1 MGRSTGTV
9 RRAIAL
15 VGAVGLIS
23 FAGVAASAA
32 AQAAGGVITGTLLDE
47 QGAALPGVTLTLKNS
62 ETGAVR
68 TSVSEADGR
77 YRFAGLPPGRY
88 ELRAELQ
95 GFAAVEIKD
104 IVLTIGLEWQRDIR
118 MGLQAVQE
126 TLTVTAEAPV
136 VETTRHGVAAVVTQ
150 HQIETLPIEGRVAV
164 SLALLMPGTGTDT
177 TRPRRNNANIGA
189 GGVTHFS
196 TNFLVDGTMNMSTK
210 AGEPRMDFP
219 QAAIREFQVH
229 LSQAPAEYG
238 GRTGGVVSVVTKSGT
253 NRFTGETFEFFRDK
267 ALNAMNRFE
276 RQEHQEKGTPKP
288 EYRRHQFGAAVGG
301 PLVRDR
307 LHFFAATE
315 RTDENEAFIVKTGQP
330 QFYSALEGTFPY
342 ENMSTL
348 FFARGDAQL
357 TPQQNLFVRW
367 AFQGGTTICENCGG
381 TNAAAS
387 GADLYIPRDSL
398 VVGHTW
404 VIGTRAL
411 NEVRFQRAIQWHYE
425 RPHGSPKWTKV
436 ADFSPERFRGVTPIF
451 VFPSLTWGNDNIFV
465 HTQEIWEYRDDFSV
479 TADWRGHH
487 TVKMGGALLSL
498 PMREDAQGNFLGT
511 WTFATDQ
518 PFDGTPASIANLK
531 NPIQYTAAFP
541 PLYREQFNHYYQA
554 YVQDEW
560 RPRRNFTV
568 NLGVRYEVQ
577 TRVWNEDRDM
587 SFYPR
592 PLPFVNFAS
601 RGDKDN
607 LAPRLGFAW
616 DVHDNGRSVV
626 RGGYGVVHHMVMNGW
641 HGAETT
647 ALRQTAINIRNPAYP
662 DPYQGRDPQAFASTA
677 PPNISIVDDRLV
689 NPVATTANLG
699 YSQELRAN
707 LALHVDGVYT
717 KTEEFP
723 VTVNIN
729 TPDPVTRQRP
739 LAQWGRILQLRS
751 IGEAKYRGL
760 FVRLERRYAGRHQY
774 MVSYTLSKHD
784 NNWQGATSTGT
795 ITDFYNPG
803 LDWGPANNDR
813 RHALVVSGAVLLP
826 YEVTLGAVWTLRS
839 SMPFTARAGRDLNAD
854 GANTDYVPG
863 TTKNMGNRDNARLLE
878 LVNAWRAAN
887 GRGPI
892 PADQLDGNRYNRLD
906 VRASKTLALGG
917 SRRLELIGQ
926 VFNVLGTTN
935 LLPVG
940 GGWVTNALSD
950 SFGKI
955 LTAQPS
961 RQAELAV
968 RLVW

>member
-1 MGRSTGTV
+1 M
-9 RRAIAL
+9 RRGSWNTRWAVELLAVGVACWLVGGAIA
-15 VGAVGLIS
+15 G
-23 FAGVAASAA
+23 A
-32 AQAAGGVITGTLLDE
+32 AQAAGGVIAGLLTDE
-47 QGAALPGVTLTLKNS
+47 QGGALPGVTLTLRNV
-62 ETGAVR
+62 ETGLVR
-68 TSVSEADGR
+68 TTVSEADGR
-77 YRFAGLPPGRY
+77 YRLAGLPPGRY

-95 GFAAVEIKD
+95 GFTAVELKD
-104 IVLTIGLEWQRDIR
+104 LVLTVGLELRRDIQ
-118 MGLQAVQE
+118 MTIQTLQE
-126 TLTVTAEAPV
+126 TLTVTAEAPM
-136 VETTRHGVAAVVTQ
+136 VEPTRHGIAGVVTQ
-150 HQIETLPIEGRVAV
+150 QQIETLPIEGRVAV
-164 SLALLMPGTGTDT
+164 SLALLMPGTGADT

-189 GGVTHFS
+189 GGITHFS

-238 GRTGGVVSVVTKSGT
+238 GRTGGVVSVVTRSGT
-253 NRFTGETFEFFRDK
+253 NRYAGEAFEFFRDK
-267 ALNAMNRFE
+267 ALNGMNRFE
-276 RQEHQEKGTPKP
+276 KQEHEEKGTPKP
-288 EYRRHQFGAAVGG
+288 EYRRHQFGAALGG
-301 PLVRDR
+301 PLIRDR
-307 LHFFAATE
+307 LHFFAASE

-342 ENMSTL
+342 ENLSTL
-348 FFARGDAQL
+348 FFLRGDAQL

-436 ADFSPERFRGVTPIF
+436 ADFSSERFRGVTPIF
-451 VFPSLTWGNDNIFV
+451 LFPSLTWGNDNIFV

-487 TVKMGGALLSL
+487 TIKMGGAFLNL
-498 PMREDAQGNFLGT
+498 PMREDAQGNVLGT

-518 PFDGTPASIANLK
+518 PFDGTAASIARLQ
-531 NPIQYTAAFP
+531 NPIQFTAAFP
-541 PLYREQFNHYYQA
+541 PLYREQFNHYYQV

-560 RPRRNFTV
+560 RPHRDLTV
-568 NLGVRYEVQ
+568 SAGLRYEVQ
-577 TRVWNEDRDM
+577 TRVWNEDREM

-592 PLPFVNFAS
+592 PLPLVSFAA

-607 LAPRLGFAW
+607 VAPRVGFAW
-616 DVHDNGRSVV
+616 DVGHRGRSVV
-626 RGGYGVVHHMVMNGW
+626 RGGYGRVHHMVMNGW

-647 ALRQTAINIRNPAYP
+647 TLRQTSINIRNPAYP
-662 DPYQGRDPQAFASTA
+662 DPYQGRDPLAFASTA

-699 YSQELRAN
+699 FSQELRAN

-717 KTEEFP
+717 KTDDFP

-729 TPDPVTRQRP
+729 TPDPVTRRRP
-739 LAQWGRILQLRS
+739 RPEWGRILQLQP
-751 IGEAKYRGL
+751 IGQAKYRGL
-760 FVRLERRYAGRHQY
+760 FVRLERRYANRHQY
-774 MVSYTLSKHD
+774 MLSYTLSKHD
-784 NNWQGATSTGT
+784 NNWQGATSTGN
-795 ITDFYNPG
+795 ITDFYNPR

-813 RHALVVSGAVLLP
+813 RHALVASGAVLLP
-826 YEVTLGAVWTLRS
+826 YDITFGVVWTVRS
-839 SMPFTARAGRDLNAD
+839 SMPFSARAGRDLNAD

-863 TTKNMGNRDNARLLE
+863 TTKNMGNRENARMLE
-878 LVNAWRAAN
+878 LVNAWREAN
-887 GRGPI
+887 GRRPI
-892 PADQLDGNRYNRLD
+892 SAAQIDSNRFNRLD
-906 VRASKTLALGG
+906 VKAVKAFELASG
-917 SRRLELIGQ
+917 RRLELIGQ
-926 VFNVLGTTN
+926 VFNLLGTEN
-935 LLPVG
+935 LLALG
-940 GGWVTNALSD
+940 SGWVVNALSD

-955 LTAQPS
+955 LTAQPG

-968 RLVW
+968 RVVW